1 MLKIAVMG
9 DKQSIFGFAALGFDV
24 RPCEDG
30 AEAAKT
36 LKELAEGDTG
46 VVYITEALAAQIPEE
61 IRALRDV
68 PTPAVILIPGLSG
81 NTGAGKRGVEESVE
95 KAVGSKLV

>member
-9 DKQSIFGFAALGFDV
+9 DKLSIFGFAALGFEV

-30 AEAAKT
+30 ADAAKL
-36 LKELAEGDTG
+36 LKELAEGPYG

-61 IRALRDV
+61 IRALRDR
-68 PTPAVILIPGLSG
+68 PTPAVILIPGLFG